1 MLKMSVRAEYCT
13 DKGAVRP
20 SNQDN
25 LYFNGLVMNRDT
37 AYDSGSRMFRRF
49 PMLFAVCDGMGG
61 ENHGGEA
68 AYIAAELLLQVQ
80 GAMTNDVEKVMNHYV
95 VEANQ
100 EILKLG
106 RAGTTLVSLIL
117 KNDNAT
123 VAHLGDSRAYLFRDG
138 SLTLLT
144 EDHTQKRA
152 LGETN
157 GQEARSHELTRHL
170 GMNMHDLVIQPTYFD
185 LKVCRRDMF
194 VLCSDGLTDMADK
207 EDMSGILKEAKH
219 PARALVEAAM
229 RHGSTDN
236 TTVITV
242 KIT

>member
-1 MLKMSVRAEYCT
+1 MLMMSVQAEYCT

-25 LYFNGLVMNRDT
+25 LYFNGLVLNRDT
-37 AYDSGSRMFRRF
+37 EYESGSRLFRRF

-61 ENHGGEA
+61 ENHGVEA
-68 AYIAAELLLQVQ
+68 AYTAATLLQEVKI
-80 GAMTNDVEKVMNHYV
+80 ADNVEQTFNRYV
-95 VEANQ
+95 SVANQ
-100 EILKLG
+100 EVLKLG
-106 RAGTTLVSLIL
+106 RAGTTLVSLIF

-123 VAHLGDSRAYLFRDG
+123 VAHLGDSRAYLFRG
-138 SLTLLT
+138 GCLTLLT

-157 GQEARSHELTRHL
+157 SQDARSSVLTRHL

-185 LKVCRRDMF
+185 LKVCRRDLF

-207 EDMSGILKEAKH
+207 MDISGILKEAKH

-229 RHGSTDN
+229 RNGSTDN

-242 KIT
+242 EIT